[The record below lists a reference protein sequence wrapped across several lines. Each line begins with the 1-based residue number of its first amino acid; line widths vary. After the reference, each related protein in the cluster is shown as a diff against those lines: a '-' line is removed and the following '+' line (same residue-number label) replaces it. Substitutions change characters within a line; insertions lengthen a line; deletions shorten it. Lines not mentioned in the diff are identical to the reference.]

1 MPAWAVSG
9 PMLDGLLTVGFYE
22 KLRKILYCFKES
34 SSKENQAFWR
44 QWYRWHLFL
53 IVSKLGTV
61 RASNEQMIDTDSF
74 EFCSHHRQWWRPSL
88 SEIFS
93 NGTTSHRMSFYRY
106 SPAFCVY
113 VDIYN
118 NLLCLSLNLRKSA
131 VHTRRHNRTFRW
143 KRKWS
148 RDPSKSLRALWV
160 MNLSRITYQNVICFD
175 LSFCVQIFSMSIHL
189 FLYVNV
195 FLFVSHLS
203 WNNDKA
209 WLFYTYT
216 FS

>member
-1 MPAWAVSG
+1 
-9 PMLDGLLTVGFYE
+9 
-22 KLRKILYCFKES
+22 
-34 SSKENQAFWR
+34 
-44 QWYRWHLFL
+44 
-53 IVSKLGTV
+53 
-61 RASNEQMIDTDSF
+61 MIDTDSF
-74 EFCSHHRQWWRPSL
+74 EFCSHHRQWWCPFL

-93 NGTTSHRMSFYRY
+93 NGTKSHRMSFNRY
-106 SPAFCVY
+106 SPAFSVY

-118 NLLCLSLNLRKSA
+118 NLLRLSLNLRKSA

-160 MNLSRITYQNVICFD
+160 MNLSRLTYQKVTCFD
-175 LSFCVQIFSMSIHL
+175 LSFCVQIFSRSIHL

-195 FLFVSHLS
+195 FLFIIQNCVSHLS

-216 FS
+216 LLIILFSFNKTLGCLGKSLTSGD